1 MQQATDVKTTNVKRN
16 KRYFIVFICV
26 LIQAIPYCIAQNLQ
40 SQMQTPVS
48 QSGVVSEIGFTLLYF
63 SGTLPALFNPAI
75 AKVYDKL
82 KIKYIYVL
90 GLTIAGL
97 GFASYGLAQNAIMF
111 NASAICTQ
119 IGTILFTV
127 LSLPIMMDHWFPG
140 EGKGT
145 ALGIA
150 LAGGSLGNVFLQPVT
165 VNLLANL
172 GWRGTYIA
180 LGAAII
186 IIGVPLALLFIRFP
200 KSDEVVVATSSNKSN
215 GKPARAKFDG
225 LSDKEN
231 DKNPIFW
238 IFCAGCALM
247 CFAVVSVSTQAIP
260 VLGQKGF
267 EPAKL
272 GVAGSI
278 FGVACLIGNVA
289 GGKLFDKLGSFV
301 PMVISGISTIA
312 ALLIM
317 AFMPN
322 GSAIGFLVPI
332 CSGLTV
338 YTITSAPA
346 FMPADVFG
354 QKDGTMKMAKVGMS
368 YALGCSISPLLF
380 STISSKIGLI
390 ASCILFI
397 VVGVVGY
404 GLNLY
409 AQIQAKK
416 MFAQK

>member
-1 MQQATDVKTTNVKRN
+1 MKNERNN
-16 KRYFIVFICV
+16 KRRYLIVFICM

-63 SGTLPALFNPAI
+63 SGTLPALFNPVI

-82 KIKYIYVL
+82 KIKYIYVI
-90 GLTIAGL
+90 GLIIAGL
-97 GFASYGLAQNAIMF
+97 GFASYGMAQNAIMF

-150 LAGGSLGNVFLQPVT
+150 LAGGSLGNVFLQPIT
-165 VNLLANL
+165 VKLLANL
-172 GWRGTYIA
+172 GWRGTYMA
-180 LGAAII
+180 LGSAII
-186 IIGVPLALLFIRFP
+186 IIGVPLALVFIRYP
-200 KSDEVVVATSSNKSN
+200 RKEEVVVETSSNKSN
-215 GKPARAKFDG
+215 GKPARVKFDG

-231 DKNPIFW
+231 DKNPMFW
-238 IFCAGCALM
+238 TFCAGCALM
-247 CFAVVSVSTQAIP
+247 CFAVVAVSTQAIP
-260 VLGQKGF
+260 ILGQKGF
-267 EPAKL
+267 EPGKL
-272 GVAGSI
+272 GIAGSI

-301 PMVISGISTIA
+301 PMVISGIATIG

-322 GSAIGFLVPI
+322 GSAIGFLIPI
-332 CSGLTV
+332 CSGLTI
-338 YTITSAPA
+338 YTITSGPA
-346 FMPADVFG
+346 FMPSDVFG

-368 YALGCSISPLLF
+368 YALGCSISPILF
-380 STISSKIGLI
+380 STISSKLGLMT
-390 ASCILFI
+390 ACMLFI
-397 VVGVVGY
+397 VVGAIGY
-404 GLNLY
+404 GLNLF
-409 AQIQAKK
+409 AQIKTRK
-416 MFAQK
+416 MFTQN

>member
-1 MQQATDVKTTNVKRN
+1 MKNKQNNK
-16 KRYFIVFICV
+16 KRYLIVFICM
-26 LIQAIPYCIAQNLQ
+26 LIQAIPYCISQNLQ

-48 QSGVVSEIGFTLLYF
+48 QSGVVSEVGFTLLYL
-63 SGTLPALFNPAI
+63 SGTIPALFNPII
-75 AKVYDKL
+75 AKVYDRF
-82 KIKYIYVL
+82 KIKYIYV
-90 GLTIAGL
+90 AGL
-97 GFASYGLAQNAIMF
+97 IISGIAFASYGMAQNAIMF
-111 NASAICTQ
+111 NGSAFFTQ
-119 IGTILFTV
+119 IGTILFTG

-186 IIGVPLALLFIRFP
+186 IIGVPLALLFIRYP
-200 KSDEVVVATSSNKSN
+200 RKEEIVVATSSNKSN
-215 GKPARAKFDG
+215 GKPARVKFDG

-231 DKNPIFW
+231 DKNPMFW
-238 IFCAGCALM
+238 TFCAGCALM
-247 CFAVVSVSTQAIP
+247 CFAVVAVSTQAIP
-260 VLGQKGF
+260 ILGQKGF

-272 GVAGSI
+272 GLAGSI

-301 PMVISGISTIA
+301 PMVISGITTIG

-322 GSAIGFLVPI
+322 GSAIGFLIPI
-332 CSGLTV
+332 CSGLTI
-338 YTITSAPA
+338 YTITSGPA
-346 FMPADVFG
+346 FMPSDVFG

-368 YALGCSISPLLF
+368 YALGCSISPILF
-380 STISSKIGLI
+380 STISSKLGLMT
-390 ASCILFI
+390 ACMLFI

-404 GLNLY
+404 GLNLF
-409 AQIQAKK
+409 AQIKTRK
-416 MFAQK
+416 MFTQN

>member
-1 MQQATDVKTTNVKRN
+1 MKNERNN
-16 KRYFIVFICV
+16 KRRYLIVFICM

-63 SGTLPALFNPAI
+63 SGTLPALFNPVI

-82 KIKYIYVL
+82 KIKYIYVI
-90 GLTIAGL
+90 GLIIAGL

-150 LAGGSLGNVFLQPVT
+150 LAGGSLGNVFLQPIT
-165 VNLLANL
+165 VKLLANV
-172 GWRGTYIA
+172 GWRGTYMA
-180 LGAAII
+180 LGAAMI
-186 IIGVPLALLFIRFP
+186 IIGVPLALLFIRYP
-200 KSDEVVVATSSNKSN
+200 RKEEIVVATSSNKSN
-215 GKPARAKFDG
+215 GKPARVKFDG

-231 DKNPIFW
+231 DKNPMFW
-238 IFCAGCALM
+238 TFCAGCALM
-247 CFAVVSVSTQAIP
+247 CFAVVAVSTQAIP
-260 VLGQKGF
+260 ILGQKGF

-272 GVAGSI
+272 GLAGSI

-301 PMVISGISTIA
+301 PMVISGITTIG

-322 GSAIGFLVPI
+322 GSAIGFLIPI
-332 CSGLTV
+332 CSGLTI
-338 YTITSAPA
+338 YTITSGPA
-346 FMPADVFG
+346 FMPSDVFG

-368 YALGCSISPLLF
+368 YALGCSISPILF
-380 STISSKIGLI
+380 STISSKLGLMT
-390 ASCILFI
+390 ACMLFI

-404 GLNLY
+404 GLNLF
-409 AQIQAKK
+409 AQIKTRK
-416 MFAQK
+416 MFTQN

>member
-1 MQQATDVKTTNVKRN
+1 MKNERNN
-16 KRYFIVFICV
+16 KRRYLIVFICM

-63 SGTLPALFNPAI
+63 SGTLPALFNPVI

-82 KIKYIYVL
+82 KIKYIYVI
-90 GLTIAGL
+90 GLIIAGL

-186 IIGVPLALLFIRFP
+186 IIGVPLALLFIRYP
-200 KSDEVVVATSSNKSN
+200 RKEEIVVATSSNKSN
-215 GKPARAKFDG
+215 GKPARVKFDG

-231 DKNPIFW
+231 DKNPMFW
-238 IFCAGCALM
+238 TFCAGCALM
-247 CFAVVSVSTQAIP
+247 CFAVVAVSTQAIP
-260 VLGQKGF
+260 ILGQKGF

-272 GVAGSI
+272 GLAGSI

-301 PMVISGISTIA
+301 PMVISGITTIG

-317 AFMPN
+317 AFMGGLKN
-322 GSAIGFLVPI
+322 GF
-332 CSGLTV
+332 
-338 YTITSAPA
+338 
-346 FMPADVFG
+346 
-354 QKDGTMKMAKVGMS
+354 
-368 YALGCSISPLLF
+368 
-380 STISSKIGLI
+380 
-390 ASCILFI
+390 
-397 VVGVVGY
+397 
-404 GLNLY
+404 
-409 AQIQAKK
+409 
-416 MFAQK
+416 